1 MSAATGRFPPS
12 QIISLLDVNRPLN
25 LAESTSQDL
34 TVGELLDLVDLD
46 ALRAL
51 KLGYATSAGA
61 PELREAIG
69 QACAVPAAQVLTTQ
83 GTAHGLF
90 LLALEACGPGDEAV
104 LITPCF
110 PPSRDGL
117 IGAGAVVRE
126 VTSSFDHGY
135 RLDLDR
141 IAAAMSPRT
150 TLVSLA
156 SPQNPSGVQTSR
168 TEVER
173 LLDLMRIK
181 APKAVLFIDETYREA
196 TYGDQAP
203 GQPRRD
209 RAPDHHRRLGLQS
222 AWRTWAADRVAH
234 GARSRAPFATDHR
247 QDEHRDLGCGAR

>member
-203 GQPRRD
+203 LGSLAAIEPRIITGASVSKALGAPGLRHGGSRCPIPGSVRD
-209 RAPDHHRRLGLQS
+209 
-222 AWRTWAADRVAH
+222 
-234 GARSRAPFATDHR
+234 
-247 QDEHRDLGCGAR
+247 